1 MPTEQVLKKK
11 LRGVVTTRKIS
22 KAMKTAATVK
32 YSQLSAVYSGY
43 SEYSKQ
49 CRKLYEDY
57 KTDFAKVFP
66 QSKTEAPV
74 CYVIMA
80 SNKGM
85 CGNFNSDVFYYAE
98 NLLSEEKNE
107 TELIF
112 CGEKTIAYF
121 LNRGY
126 KSVKEYTFNDVPK
139 FTQAKEFYDDLCDL
153 LSQKEYSS
161 VKIVY
166 PRYVNMVRQY
176 PCVEELFNPEGTGN
190 SEEADVLFV
199 PDKETVINKS
209 AEKII
214 TSMLYGF
221 ILETAIGAQAATV
234 MSMRSAY
241 DAAVEYEEK
250 LEGEINRKRQSRVT
264 ADVIETFAEYFREEE

>member
-1 MPTEQVLKKK
+1 MSTEQALKKK
-11 LRGVVTTRKIS
+11 LKGVTTTRKIS

-43 SEYSKQ
+43 SEYATQ
-49 CRKLYEDY
+49 CRKLYENCQN
-57 KTDFAKVFP
+57 DFINIFSSGKSNGP
-66 QSKTEAPV
+66 I
-74 CYVIMA
+74 CYIIMA

-85 CGNFNSDVFYYAE
+85 CGNFNADLFYCAE
-98 NLLSEEKNE
+98 NIISEEKSE
-107 TELIF
+107 KEIIL
-112 CGEKTIAYF
+112 CGEKTISYF
-121 LNRGY
+121 KNKGY
-126 KSVKEYTFNDVPK
+126 EAVREYVFNDVPK
-139 FTQAKEFYDDLCDL
+139 FSEAKSFYEDLRDL
-153 LSQKEYSS
+153 ISEKEYSS

-166 PRYVNMVRQY
+166 PQYVNMVRQY
-176 PCVEELFNPEGTGN
+176 PCEKELFN
-190 SEEADVLFV
+190 SENTKKNDTSDVLFI
-199 PDKETVINKS
+199 PDKETVIKES

-241 DAAVEYEEK
+241 DTAVEYEEK
-250 LEGEINRKRQSRVT
+250 LESEINRKRQSRVT

>member
-11 LRGVVTTRKIS
+11 LKGVTTTRKIS

-32 YSQLSAVYSGY
+32 YSQLSAVHSGY
-43 SEYSKQ
+43 SEYATQ
-49 CRKLYEDY
+49 CRKLYENCQKDY
-57 KTDFAKVFP
+57 INVFP
-66 QSKTEAPV
+66 SGNPNAPV
-74 CYVIMA
+74 CYIIMA

-85 CGNFNSDVFYYAE
+85 CGNFNADLFSYTE
-98 NLLSEEKNE
+98 NLLSKEKKK
-107 TELIF
+107 TELIL
-112 CGEKTIAYF
+112 CGEKTIFYF
-121 LNRGY
+121 KNKGY
-126 KSVKEYTFNDVPK
+126 ESVREYVFADVPK
-139 FTQAKEFYDDLCDL
+139 FSEAKGFYDELIIL
-153 LSQKEYSS
+153 LSERAYSS

-176 PCVEELFNPEGTGN
+176 PCIKELFNPESTN
-190 SEEADVLFV
+190 SNDTSDMLFI
-199 PDKETVINKS
+199 PDKETVIKQS
-209 AEKII
+209 SEKIV

-250 LEGEINRKRQSRVT
+250 LESEINRKRQSRVT
-264 ADVIETFAEYFREEE
+264 ADVIETFAEYYREEE

>member
-11 LRGVVTTRKIS
+11 LKGVTTTRKIS

-32 YSQLSAVYSGY
+32 YSQLSAVHSGY
-43 SEYSKQ
+43 SEYATQ
-49 CRKLYEDY
+49 CRNLYENCRD
-57 KTDFAKVFP
+57 DFLKVFRSDKANGP
-66 QSKTEAPV
+66 I
-74 CYVIMA
+74 CYIIMA

-85 CGNFNSDVFYYAE
+85 CGNFNADLFNYAE
-98 NLLSEEKNE
+98 NIISEEKSE
-107 TELIF
+107 KEIIL
-112 CGEKTIAYF
+112 CGEKTFSYF
-121 LNRGY
+121 KNKGY
-126 KSVKEYTFNDVPK
+126 ESVREYVFNDVPK
-139 FTQAKEFYDDLCDL
+139 FLEAKSFYEDLRNL
-153 LSQKEYSS
+153 ISEKEYSS

-166 PRYVNMVRQY
+166 PQYVNMVRQY
-176 PCVEELFNPEGTGN
+176 PCENELFN
-190 SEEADVLFV
+190 SENTKNNDTSDVLFI
-199 PDKETVINKS
+199 PDKETVIKES

-241 DAAVEYEEK
+241 DTAVEYEEK
-250 LEGEINRKRQSRVT
+250 LESEINRKRQSRVT

>member
-11 LRGVVTTRKIS
+11 LKGVTTTRKIS
-22 KAMKTAATVK
+22 KAMKTVATVK
-32 YSQLSAVYSGY
+32 YSQLSAVHSGY
-43 SEYSKQ
+43 SEYATQ
-49 CRKLYEDY
+49 CRKLYENCQD
-57 KTDFAKVFP
+57 DFLKVLR
-66 QSKTEAPV
+66 SGKSDGPV
-74 CYVIMA
+74 CYIIMA

-85 CGNFNSDVFYYAE
+85 CGNFNADLFCCAE
-98 NLLSEEKNE
+98 NIISEEKRKK
-107 TELIF
+107 ELVF
-112 CGEKTIAYF
+112 CGEKTISYF
-121 LNRGY
+121 KNKGY
-126 KSVKEYTFNDVPK
+126 ESIMDYVFNDVPK
-139 FTQAKEFYDDLCDL
+139 FSEAKSFYEDLCCL
-153 LSQKEYSS
+153 ISEKEYSS

-166 PRYVNMVRQY
+166 PQYVNMVRQY
-176 PCVEELFNPEGTGN
+176 PCEKELFNSQSTN
-190 SEEADVLFV
+190 NNDTSDVLFI
-199 PDKETVINKS
+199 PDKETVIKES

-241 DAAVEYEEK
+241 DTAVEYEEK

>member
-11 LRGVVTTRKIS
+11 LKGVTTTRKIS

-32 YSQLSAVYSGY
+32 YSQLSAVHSGY
-43 SEYSKQ
+43 SEYATQ
-49 CRKLYEDY
+49 CRNLYENCRD
-57 KTDFAKVFP
+57 DFLKVFRSDKANGP
-66 QSKTEAPV
+66 I
-74 CYVIMA
+74 CYIIMA

-85 CGNFNSDVFYYAE
+85 CGNFNADLFNYAE
-98 NLLSEEKNE
+98 NIISEEKSE
-107 TELIF
+107 KEIIL
-112 CGEKTIAYF
+112 CGEKTISYF
-121 LNRGY
+121 KNKGY
-126 KSVKEYTFNDVPK
+126 KSVREYVFNDVPK
-139 FTQAKEFYDDLCDL
+139 FSEAKSFYDDLRNL
-153 LSQKEYSS
+153 ISEKEYSS

-166 PRYVNMVRQY
+166 PQYVNMVRQY
-176 PCVEELFNPEGTGN
+176 PCEKELFN
-190 SEEADVLFV
+190 SENTKNNDTSDVLFI
-199 PDKETVINKS
+199 PDKETVIKES

-241 DAAVEYEEK
+241 DTAVEYEGK
-250 LEGEINRKRQSRVT
+250 LESEINRKRQSRVT

>member
-43 SEYSKQ
+43 SEYAKQ
-49 CRKLYEDY
+49 CRKLYECY
-57 KTDFAKVFP
+57 EKEFSNAFP
-66 QSKTEAPV
+66 SGKPEAPV
-74 CYVIMA
+74 CYIIMA

-85 CGNFNSDVFYYAE
+85 CGNFNSDLFSCAE
-98 NLLSEEKNE
+98 GLLADEKKAE
-107 TELIF
+107 ELIL
-112 CGEKTIAYF
+112 CGEKTVAYF
-121 LNRGY
+121 KAKGCEAVR
-126 KSVKEYTFNDVPK
+126 EYVFNDVPK
-139 FTQAKEFYDDLCDL
+139 FSEAKGFYDDLCSL
-153 LSQKEYSS
+153 LAEKEYSS

-166 PRYVNMVRQY
+166 PKYVNMVRQY
-176 PCVEELFNPEGTGN
+176 PCVKELFKPGGTEN
-190 SEEADVLFV
+190 HDEADVLFV
-199 PDKETVINKS
+199 PDKETVITQS

-221 ILETAIGAQAATV
+221 ILETAIGAQASTV

>member
-11 LRGVVTTRKIS
+11 LKGVVTTRKIS

-43 SEYSKQ
+43 LEYATQ
-49 CRKLYEDY
+49 CRKLYESY
-57 KTDFAKVFP
+57 EKDFINVFP
-66 QSKTEAPV
+66 SGKPDAPV
-74 CYVIMA
+74 CYIVMA

-85 CGNFNSDVFYYAE
+85 CGNFNSDLFYYAE
-98 NLLSEEKNE
+98 NLLSDEKKE
-107 TELIF
+107 KELIF
-112 CGEKTIAYF
+112 CGEKTISYF
-121 LNRGY
+121 KNKGY
-126 KSVKEYTFNDVPK
+126 ESVKNYAFKDVPQ
-139 FTQAKEFYDDLCDL
+139 FTEVKAFYDDLCAL
-153 LSQKEYSS
+153 LSEKEYSS
-161 VKIVY
+161 VKVVY
-166 PRYVNMVRQY
+166 PKYVNMVKQY
-176 PCVEELFNPEGTGN
+176 PCAKELFNPEGTN
-190 SEEADVLFV
+190 NNDTSDALFM
-199 PDKETVINKS
+199 PDKETVITQS

-250 LEGEINRKRQSRVT
+250 LESEINRKRQSRVT

>member
-11 LRGVVTTRKIS
+11 LKGVVTTRKIS

-32 YSQLSAVYSGY
+32 YSQLSAVFSGY
-43 SEYSKQ
+43 SEYAAQ

-57 KTDFAKVFP
+57 EKDFINAFP
-66 QSKTEAPV
+66 SGKPDGPV
-74 CYVIMA
+74 CYIIMA

-85 CGNFNSDVFYYAE
+85 CGNFNSDLFCYAE
-98 NLLSEEKNE
+98 DLLSDEKKK

-112 CGEKTIAYF
+112 CGEKTISYF
-121 LNRGY
+121 KNKGY
-126 KSVKEYTFNDVPK
+126 ESVKDYVWSDVPK
-139 FTQAKEFYDDLCDL
+139 FTEAKKFYDSLCAL
-153 LSQKEYSS
+153 LSEKQYSS

-166 PRYVNMVRQY
+166 HRYVNMVRQT
-176 PCVEELFNPEGTGN
+176 PCVKELFNPEGTHN
-190 SEEADVLFV
+190 DDTSDMLFV

-241 DAAVEYEEK
+241 DAAVEYQEK
-250 LEGEINRKRQSRVT
+250 LESEINRKRQSRVT